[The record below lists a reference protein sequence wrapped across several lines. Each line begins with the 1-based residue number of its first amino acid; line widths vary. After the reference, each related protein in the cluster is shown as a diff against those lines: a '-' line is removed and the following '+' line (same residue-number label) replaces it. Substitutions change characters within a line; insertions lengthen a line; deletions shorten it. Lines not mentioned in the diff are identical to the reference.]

1 MEALK
6 LNYSYRFPR
15 FKFKNG
21 ETKYGML
28 YSFYNKQKKRLEHY
42 FADANE
48 IRKTKT
54 SNKDALISF
63 VKEVKHKIQISD
75 VVQIDYLT

>member
-1 MEALK
+1 METLK

-42 FADANE
+42 FADANQ
-48 IRKTKT
+48 IRRSKT
-54 SNKDALISF
+54 SNKELLVQYI
-63 VKEVKHKIQISD
+63 KGLQNKIQISD
-75 VVQIDYLT
+75 VVKIEYLT

>member
-42 FADANE
+42 FANE

-54 SNKDALISF
+54 SNKDVLFSL
-63 VKEVKHKIQISD
+63 VKELKHKIKISD

>member
-28 YSFYNKQKKRLEHY
+28 YSFYDKQKKRLDHY

-48 IRKTKT
+48 IRKNKN
-54 SNKDALISF
+54 SNKEALVAF
-63 VKEVKHKIQISD
+63 VKELRHKIQISD